1 MGNQNDD
8 MFFLPY
14 TDSFENVAGYVQ
26 GLLNKAIADT
36 NAGIT
41 AVGVP
46 VLPSYTTPTPSL
58 PTLAN
63 FVPSGANRTQLA

>member
-1 MGNQNDD
+1 MGNQDD
-8 MFFLPY
+8 HLVFLPF

-41 AVGVP
+41 AVGVASP
-46 VLPSYTTPTPSL
+46 RGLGTRLTSKS
-58 PTLAN
+58 
-63 FVPSGANRTQLA
+63 